1 MTDINDFLNE
11 ATIRVEGS
19 SIQNEQQALTELTES
34 EEEELRQFALQR
46 MENMAA
52 AQQEQEESVE
62 EEPEED
68 EEEEP
73 ENEEETPAE
82 EYDSAAEDV
91 VEVPDYT
98 DVRDETTRFSS
109 AEWFEKVKQQV
120 VILAGVGGIGS
131 NAALYLAKL
140 NPKAIYIFDY
150 DTVETVNLAGQFYDF
165 GSVGQY
171 KVDALA
177 ESIVRYT
184 NYSSV
189 FACRRAYDM
198 SEEIVGDI
206 MICGFDNMSARRK
219 FFAKWL
225 SNALN
230 KPEEERKNCL
240 FIDGRLTADELQIF
254 CMTGV
259 DDYYIDKY
267 KSEYLFSDLEAEN
280 TMCSFKQTG
289 YLAGFIGSLITNLFV
304 NHCANLSNPLRNMP
318 LPFKTSYKADIM
330 YLDTEK

>member
-11 ATIRVEGS
+11 ATTRVGENAN
-19 SIQNEQQALTELTES
+19 QTAQQYLTELTAS
-34 EEEELRQFALQR
+34 EEEELREFALRR
-46 MENMAA
+46 MEQMTTT
-52 AQQEQEESVE
+52 QQEQEESVAE
-62 EEPEED
+62 ELEYPFKEPAK
-68 EEEEP
+68 
-73 ENEEETPAE
+73 EEETPAE
-82 EYDSAAEDV
+82 EHDPAEDV

-131 NAALYLAKL
+131 NAALFLAKL
-140 NPKAIYIFDY
+140 NPKALYIFDY

-177 ESIVRYT
+177 ESIVKYT

-189 FACRRAYDM
+189 FACRRAYGVNED
-198 SEEIVGDI
+198 IVGDI
-206 MICGFDNMSARRK
+206 MICGFDNMSARK
-219 FFAKWL
+219 LFFDKWL
-225 SNALN
+225 DNALR
-230 KPEEERKNCL
+230 KSEEERKNCL

-254 CMTGV
+254 CMTGE
-259 DDYYIDKY
+259 DDYYIEKY
-267 KSEYLFSDLEAEN
+267 KSEYLFNDFEAER

>member
-19 SIQNEQQALTELTES
+19 SIQSEQQAQTELTES
-34 EEEELRQFALQR
+34 EEEELREFALRR
-46 MENMAA
+46 MEQMTAT
-52 AQQEQEESVE
+52 QQEQEESVE
-62 EEPEED
+62 EELEEEEEEEED
-68 EEEEP
+68 EAPIEKHNP
-73 ENEEETPAE
+73 
-82 EYDSAAEDV
+82 AEDV

-109 AEWFEKVKQQV
+109 AEWFEKVKQQI

-165 GSVGQY
+165 SSVGQY

-198 SEEIVGDI
+198 NEEIVGDI

-225 SNALN
+225 SNVTS
-230 KPEEERKNCL
+230 KPEEEKENCL

-280 TMCSFKQTG
+280 TVCSFKQTG

>member
-19 SIQNEQQALTELTES
+19 AIQNEQQALTELTES

-52 AQQEQEESVE
+52 TQQEQEESVE
-62 EEPEED
+62 EELEEEEEEEED
-68 EEEEP
+68 EAPIEKHNP
-73 ENEEETPAE
+73 
-82 EYDSAAEDV
+82 AEDV

-98 DVRDETTRFSS
+98 DVRVRDETTRFSS
-109 AEWFEKVKQQV
+109 AEWFEKVKQQI

-165 GSVGQY
+165 SSVGQY

-177 ESIVRYT
+177 ESIVKYT

-198 SEEIVGDI
+198 NEEIVGDI

-225 SNALN
+225 SNVTS
-230 KPEEERKNCL
+230 KPEEERENCL

-280 TMCSFKQTG
+280 TICSFKQTG

>member
-11 ATIRVEGS
+11 ALTRVEGS
-19 SIQNEQQALTELTES
+19 SIQNEQQALAELTES

-46 MENMAA
+46 MENMVA

-62 EEPEED
+62 EELE

-73 ENEEETPAE
+73 EEEEE
-82 EYDSAAEDV
+82 EEESEEHNPAEDV

-109 AEWFEKVKQQV
+109 AEWFEKVKQQI

-165 GSVGQY
+165 SSVGQY

-198 SEEIVGDI
+198 NEEIVGDI

-225 SNALN
+225 SNVTS
-230 KPEEERKNCL
+230 KPEEEKENCL

-280 TMCSFKQTG
+280 TVCSFKQTG

-304 NHCANLSNPLRNMP
+304 NHCANLSNQLRNMP

>member
-19 SIQNEQQALTELTES
+19 AVQSEQQALTELTES
-34 EEEELRQFALQR
+34 EEEELREFALRR
-46 MENMAA
+46 MEQMTTTH
-52 AQQEQEESVE
+52 QEQEESVAEESEESLQEPAKE
-62 EEPEED
+62 EEA
-68 EEEEP
+68 
-73 ENEEETPAE
+73 PAE
-82 EYDSAAEDV
+82 EHDSAEDV

-140 NPKAIYIFDY
+140 NPKAIYIFDH

-165 GSVGQY
+165 SSVGQY

-177 ESIVRYT
+177 ESIVKYT
-184 NYSSV
+184 NYSSI
-189 FACRRAYDM
+189 FACRRAYTID
-198 SEEIVGDI
+198 EEIVGDI
-206 MICGFDNMSARRK
+206 MICGFDNMSARRA
-219 FFAKWL
+219 FFTKWL
-225 SNALN
+225 NNVTS
-230 KPEEERKNCL
+230 KSEEEMKNCL

-259 DDYYIDKY
+259 DDYYIEKY
-267 KSEYLFSDLEAEN
+267 KSEYLFSDIDAEN
-280 TMCSFKQTG
+280 TVCSFKQTG

-318 LPFKTSYKADIM
+318 LPFKTSYKADVM